1 MIFTPV
7 LPKSQNSRHM
17 AAPFSKKTKLIL
29 IAAGL
34 TLTAVLIYRISKKKK
49 VSKIKRT
56 VVSDEGYETAE
67 DILFPRKKF
76 MGFGS

>member
-17 AAPFSKKTKLIL
+17 APFSKKTKLIL

-76 MGFGS
+76 MRFGS